1 MVKPAIIWSTN
12 LLFASTFIGAITLVP
27 WYGLTYGYSLELWVA
42 AVLCLGYCGMSV
54 TVGYH
59 RLWSHRTFDAH
70 PFVRFVLAVGG
81 AFALQN
87 SALHWSSDHRVHHR
101 HVDNPEKD
109 PYAATKG
116 FWYSHIGWMLR
127 EYQPLRYSDY
137 SNCRDLQKDKIVM
150 WQHRNYW
157 WLTWLLNIGVP
168 VTLGWM
174 CGDVIGGFLLIGV
187 LRLVASHHF
196 TFFINSLAHIWG
208 KRTYTEK
215 NTARD
220 NGWLALLTYGEGYH
234 NFHHLFEYDYRNG
247 IRWYQFD
254 PSKWFIWGMS
264 KLGLTHNLRTA
275 PAERIER
282 AKLDTQKQRL
292 DLKMELSL
300 HAERWREAMQTEY
313 DALVQRIQEFYALRK
328 QLLQLKKNKLSATYQ
343 QERDELKARLEQLKQ
358 SIATHQHRWQ
368 QLMAE
373 VSALAPA

>member
-1 MVKPAIIWSTN
+1 
-12 LLFASTFIGAITLVP
+12 
-27 WYGLTYGYSLELWVA
+27 
-42 AVLCLGYCGMSV
+42 MSI

-59 RLWSHRTFDAH
+59 RLWAHKTFNAH
-70 PFVRFVLAVGG
+70 PFVRFVLAIGG

-101 HVDNPEKD
+101 HVDDGDKD

-127 EYQPLRYSDY
+127 EYQPMRYHDY

-157 WLTWLLNIGVP
+157 LLTWSLNLGIP
-168 VTLGWM
+168 VVLGWLL
-174 CGDVIGGFLLIGV
+174 GDIIGGFLLIGV

-196 TFFINSLAHIWG
+196 TFFINSLAHVWG

-254 PSKWFIWGMS
+254 PSKWFIWTMA
-264 KLGLTHNLRTA
+264 KLKLASNLRTA
-275 PAERIER
+275 PAERIMK
-282 AKLDTQKQRL
+282 AKLDMQKLKL
-292 DLKMELSL
+292 DSKISLSI
-300 HAERWREAMQTEY
+300 HAERWRDALQHEY
-313 DALVQRIQEFYALRK
+313 DRLLQGTQEYYAVRK
-328 QLLQLKKNKLSATYQ
+328 QLLQLKKDKLSNSYQ
-343 QERDELKARLEQLKQ
+343 QERQELQLRLDKLKR
-358 SIATHQHRWQ
+358 AVADHQRRWQ
-368 QLMAE
+368 LLMAE
-373 VSALAPA
+373 VTNLAPA

>member
-1 MVKPAIIWSTN
+1 MAKPAIIWSTN
-12 LLFASTFIGAITLVP
+12 ILFASTFIGAITLVP
-27 WYGLTYGYSLELWVA
+27 WYGLTYGYSAELWLIA
-42 AVLCLGYCGMSV
+42 ALCLGYCGMSI

-59 RLWSHRTFDAH
+59 RLWSHKTFDAH
-70 PFVRFVLAVGG
+70 PFVRFILAIGG

-101 HVDNPEKD
+101 HVDSEEKD

-127 EYQPLRYSDY
+127 EYQPLRYQDY
-137 SNCRDLQKDKIVM
+137 SNCRDLQKDNIVM

-157 WLTWLLNIGVP
+157 WLTWLLNLGVP
-168 VTLGWM
+168 LAFGWL
-174 CGDVIGGFLLIGV
+174 CGDVVGGFLLIGV

-215 NTARD
+215 NSARD

-264 KLGLTHNLRTA
+264 KFGLTQNLRKA
-275 PAERIER
+275 PTERILK
-282 AKLDTQKQRL
+282 AKLETQKKRL

-300 HAERWREAMQTEY
+300 HAERWRESLQHEY
-313 DALVQRIQEFYALRK
+313 DLLLQRIQEFYALRK
-328 QLLQLKKNKLSATYQ
+328 QLLQLKKDKLSATYQ
-343 QERDELKARLEQLKQ
+343 QERDELKSRIEQLKA
-358 SIATHQHRWQ
+358 SIQQHQQRWQ
-368 QLMAE
+368 QLAAE
-373 VSALAPA
+373 VTALSPA

>member
-1 MVKPAIIWSTN
+1 MSKPKLIWSTN
-12 LLFASTFIGAITLVP
+12 ILFASTFIAALTIVP
-27 WYGLTYGYSLELWVA
+27 WYGITYGYSYGLWIA
-42 AVLCLGYCGMSV
+42 AVLCLGYCGMSI

-59 RLWSHRTFDAH
+59 RLWAHKTFNAH
-70 PFVRFVLAVGG
+70 PFVRFVLAIGG

-87 SALHWSSDHRVHHR
+87 SALHWSSDHRAHHR
-101 HVDNPEKD
+101 HVDDGDKD

-127 EYQPLRYSDY
+127 EYQPMRYHDY

-157 WLTWLLNIGVP
+157 LMTWSLNLGIPVLLGWLL
-168 VTLGWM
+168 
-174 CGDVIGGFLLIGV
+174 GDAIGGFLLIGV

-196 TFFINSLAHIWG
+196 TFFINSLAHVWG

-254 PSKWFIWGMS
+254 PSKWFIWTMA
-264 KLGLTHNLRTA
+264 KLKLASNLRTA
-275 PAERIER
+275 PAERIMK
-282 AKLDTQKQRL
+282 AKLDTQKLKL
-292 DLKMELSL
+292 DSKISLSI
-300 HAERWREAMQTEY
+300 HAERWREALQHEY
-313 DALVQRIQEFYALRK
+313 DRLLQRTQEYYAVRK
-328 QLLQLKKNKLSATYQ
+328 QLLQLKKDKLSNSYQ
-343 QERDELKARLEQLKQ
+343 QERQELQLRLEKLRR
-358 SIATHQHRWQ
+358 AVRDHQRRWQ
-368 QLMAE
+368 LLMAE
-373 VSALAPA
+373 VTHLAPA